1 MAAEEETAGGVDE
14 ATKQEEETGED
25 MLTKIF
31 HNYESDVK
39 VMRWP
44 RRISLFPSA
53 QLWVSSIQRCGL
65 AGLTTPFS
73 LRVFPFPPISRSRH
87 RVASACA
94 GENAQQ
100 ALWPGT
106 G

>member
-1 MAAEEETAGGVDE
+1 MLTFIADE
-14 ATKQEEETGED
+14 AIKQEETGED

-44 RRISLFPSA
+44 RISLFPSS

-73 LRVFPFPPISRSRH
+73 LCVSVFPPTSWSRH
-87 RVASACA
+87 RVALACA

-100 ALWPGT
+100 VLWQGT